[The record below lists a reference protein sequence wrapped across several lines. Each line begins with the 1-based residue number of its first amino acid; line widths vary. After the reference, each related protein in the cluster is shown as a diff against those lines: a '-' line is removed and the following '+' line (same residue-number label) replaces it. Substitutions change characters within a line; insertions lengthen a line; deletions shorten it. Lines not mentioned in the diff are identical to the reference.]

1 MTSHT
6 WVFLL
11 SCSEKFFSPFQ
22 CTPDPCLPFRAQ
34 LGEGKVFTTIAELE
48 MAGGEKPS
56 SLPPVTS
63 RHIPFWFKF
72 LVLAA
77 YEAQLSKELLV
88 PFGAL
93 GDPIDN
99 SST

>member
-1 MTSHT
+1 
-6 WVFLL
+6 
-11 SCSEKFFSPFQ
+11 
-22 CTPDPCLPFRAQ
+22 
-34 LGEGKVFTTIAELE
+34 